1 MATDPAFAATVNIGA
16 AIASA
21 TFDASLTAP
30 TNVATVF
37 TAGASG
43 SKIEE
48 IVVEGLG
55 TTVLGVCNLFLY
67 DGSTYHLFDQVLVLA
82 VTSSTTAT
90 AFRWNKSYPNLVLKT
105 GWSLRFAQTIAGNQ
119 SMLKVSAF
127 GGDF

>member
-1 MATDPAFAATVNIGA
+1 MATTPAFAATVNNGS
-16 AIASA
+16 AIAHA
-21 TFDASLTAP
+21 TLDTSLTAP

-48 IVVEGLG
+48 IVVQGLG
-55 TTVLGVCNLFLY
+55 TTVAGMCNLFLY
-67 DGSTYHLFDQVLVLA
+67 DGTTYHLFDQFTVSA
-82 VTSSTTAT
+82 VTSSTTAAAYRVYKT
-90 AFRWNKSYPNLVLKT
+90 YSNVVLKS
-105 GWSLRFAQTIAGNQ
+105 GWSLRFTQTIAGNQ